1 MDKSF
6 TTPVESQIVKPNFS
20 NEVQNIRLSDI
31 AALSK
36 KGGMSQ
42 SLNLPDLEIEDFS
55 QQGSDKKQGKEESTG
70 DFEADDNI
78 SGASTKEGHEPDLG
92 GTQNDEGREDNL
104 EKLPP
109 SPKIKA

>member
-42 SLNLPDLEIEDFS
+42 SLNLPGLEIEDSS
-55 QQGSDKKQGKEESTG
+55 QQGADKRQGKEESIG
-70 DFEADDNI
+70 KFEANESV
-78 SGASTKEGHEPDLG
+78 SGSSMKEGRESDISD
-92 GTQNDEGREDNL
+92 TQRDEGREEQL
-104 EKLPP
+104 ERFAPA
-109 SPKIKA
+109 PKIKA